1 MSPIRRSSAAA
12 GALFLLSH
20 VTSVPA
26 LALYGPA
33 LHSTA
38 FLAGEG
44 ADGPV
49 LLGAF
54 LEVLLALSVVGTS
67 VALFPIVRRAGE
79 ALAIGYVA
87 LRTLEAAV
95 ITAGVL
101 PMLALVALRGT
112 GVDAGIG
119 AALTALHDSSFLLGP
134 GFVCAA
140 DTAVLAMLLLRS
152 RQVPRFIPVLGLI
165 GAPLLLLASTA
176 QLFGVVP
183 QYSAIAGLPALPV
196 FAWEVSLAVFLLV
209 RGVRPVATRQ
219 VQEAALVA

>member
-1 MSPIRRSSAAA
+1 MSPNRAHPAAA

-20 VTSVPA
+20 VTSIPA

-33 LHSTA
+33 LHSAA

-54 LEVLLALSVVGTS
+54 LEVLLAAAVVGTA
-67 VALFPIVRRAGE
+67 VALFPVVRRGGE
-79 ALAIGYVA
+79 GLAIGYVA

-95 ITAGVL
+95 ILAGVV

-112 GVDAGIG
+112 GADAGIG
-119 AALTALHDSSFLLGP
+119 SALAALHDATFLLGP
-134 GFVCAA
+134 GFVCAL
-140 DTAVLAMLLLRS
+140 DTAVLATLLLRS

-165 GAPLLLLASTA
+165 GAPLLLLASAA

-183 QYSAIAGLPALPV
+183 QYSTLAGLPALPV
-196 FAWEVSLAVFLLV
+196 FAWEVSLAVFLLA
-209 RGVRPVATRQ
+209 RGLRPAAVRPAP
-219 VQEAALVA
+219 EAVLTA